1 MEARKLTTAD
11 ERLEGARLIATAF
24 LHNWDEEA
32 ERARLATATDD
43 VWGLFDDDG
52 TMDACIQTKALELAF
67 EGTLVPAGELEMVG
81 SLPERRGG
89 GAVRTLELV
98 QDFGHSAG
106 RNYAASG
113 TTPPSGANAA
123 SARSKNSPMSSAGA
137 RWPTV
142 ECGRRRL

>member
-11 ERLEGARLIATAF
+11 NRLEGARLIATAF

-89 GAVRTLELV
+89 GAVRTL
-98 QDFGHSAG
+98 
-106 RNYAASG
+106 R
-113 TTPPSGANAA
+113 
-123 SARSKNSPMSSAGA
+123 SSADATLRQGSGECA
-137 RWPTV
+137 RGPGGK
-142 ECGRRRL
+142 CP